1 MKTYNIA
8 VLPGDG
14 IGREI
19 LPEGMKVLEAVSDG
33 FKLNFT
39 EYPAGA
45 KCYLQKGKA
54 LPRETLESC
63 RNSHAI
69 FLGAMGLPDV
79 RNEDTGEEI
88 GNQAVL
94 HLRFLLDLYAGIR
107 PIKLYPGVN
116 SVLKTKELIDYII
129 VRENTEGLYASFGN
143 GIILRNEIATDV
155 QIITRSA
162 TERIMD
168 YAFKLADK
176 RNGAIQDGVSRVT
189 CVDKSNVLRSNAFWR
204 KIYDEKAEKYPNI
217 ARDYAYID
225 AMVLYMVQKP
235 SYYDVIV
242 ADNMFGDII
251 SDLGSGTVGGMGLAP
266 SADIG
271 DDNGIFQ
278 PAHGSAPDISGQGI
292 ANPLAQILSGKM
304 MLEWLGRKY
313 NDNNLIKSA
322 NKIKKSVKN
331 FLGSGENLPRDLG
344 GTAKTKDVGN
354 IIADS
359 L

>member
-1 MKTYNIA
+1 MKTYKIA

-14 IGREI
+14 IGKEVME
-19 LPEGMKVLEAVSDG
+19 EGIKVLEAYSSG
-33 FKLNFT
+33 FKLSFT
-39 EYPAGA
+39 EYQAGA
-45 KCYLQKGKA
+45 GSYLERGEA
-54 LPRETLESC
+54 LPKETLEAC
-63 RNSHAI
+63 RSSQAI
-69 FLGAMGLPDV
+69 FLGAMGLPHV
-79 RNEDTGEEI
+79 RNEVTGEEI
-88 GNQAVL
+88 GNKAVL

-107 PIKLYPGVN
+107 PVKLYSGIN
-116 SVLKTKELIDYII
+116 SVLKTKESIDYII
-129 VRENTEGLYASFGN
+129 VRENTEGLYSSYGN
-143 GIILRNEIATDV
+143 GIILRDEVATDI
-155 QIITRSA
+155 QLITRSA

-168 YAFKLADK
+168 YAFKLASK
-176 RNGAIQDGVSRVT
+176 RSGSVKDGISRVT

-217 ARDYAYID
+217 TRDYAYID

-304 MLEWLGRKY
+304 MLEWLGKKY
-313 NDNNLIKSA
+313 NDHSLEVSA
-322 NKIKKSVKN
+322 NRIEKSVQD
-331 FLGSGENLPRDLG
+331 FLNSGEYLPKDLG
-344 GTAKTKDVGN
+344 GNAKTKEIGN
-354 IIADS
+354 MIAANR
-359 L
+359 